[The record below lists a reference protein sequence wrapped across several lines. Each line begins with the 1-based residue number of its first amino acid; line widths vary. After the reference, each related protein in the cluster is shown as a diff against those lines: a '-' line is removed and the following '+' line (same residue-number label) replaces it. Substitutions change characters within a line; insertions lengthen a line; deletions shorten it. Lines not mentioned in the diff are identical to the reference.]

1 MHIRVNGFA
10 ENLVQRWTK
19 NLEVYIWVNGISD
32 GRKSTGIEYTRTV
45 SVHNSHPFA
54 AFDFNFLPNDQR
66 VVVIWQWN
74 ALIHCFKNNLRV
86 ENEFM
91 SGLKVQLHVYLSPSW
106 GRSRSSQPAGWRT
119 GFKCVLSG
127 GGSFGRA
134 RELCGCWAAFGE
146 SLFLL

>member
-66 VVVIWQWN
+66 VVVI
-74 ALIHCFKNNLRV
+74 
-86 ENEFM
+86 
-91 SGLKVQLHVYLSPSW
+91 
-106 GRSRSSQPAGWRT
+106 
-119 GFKCVLSG
+119 
-127 GGSFGRA
+127 
-134 RELCGCWAAFGE
+134 
-146 SLFLL
+146 